1 LRTSTVVPFIMKLFI
16 NSTARIWG
24 IRASKTGDVAF
35 LFLSEIFPH
44 YKKFDSRYKSVFP
57 LRTLLCRK

>member
-1 LRTSTVVPFIMKLFI
+1 MKLFI